1 MNGIHDMG
9 GLHGFGPVEVEVDEP
24 VFHTRWGARVY
35 AMTQVI
41 DTTGVWNLDEHRHEI
56 ELMTPQAY
64 ILDGYYGRWLF
75 AMESILTRKN
85 ILDKAEIDR
94 RVADIEAGAE
104 TTPVTTPAAT
114 PATKTGRNWPLTE
127 DQKIRW
133 GAWRHEKDAEIV
145 PRFAVGDR
153 VRVRN
158 LHPEGH
164 TRLTSYIRGKTG
176 EVAIV
181 NAQAWVLP
189 DTRAHNAGENL
200 QPVYNV
206 AFPAS
211 EVWGPQAEA
220 NVMVNVDLMED
231 YLELAESA

>member
-9 GLHGFGPVEVEVDEP
+9 GYHGFGAVEVEENEP

-41 DTTGVWNLDEHRHEI
+41 DTVGVWNLDEHRHEI
-56 ELMTPQAY
+56 ELMTPDAY
-64 ILDGYYGRWLF
+64 IRDGYYGRWLF
-75 AMESILTRKN
+75 AMESILTRKSV
-85 ILDKAEIDR
+85 IDAAELDR
-94 RVADIEAGAE
+94 RAAELEAAGA
-104 TTPVTTPAAT
+104 VTPAR
-114 PATKTGRNWPLTE
+114 PERNWPLPE
-127 DQKIRW
+127 AQKIRW
-133 GAWRHEKDAEIV
+133 GAWRHEKDAEMT

-158 LHPEGH
+158 LHPTGH
-164 TRLTSYIRGKTG
+164 TRLAAYIRGKTG

-189 DTRAHNAGENL
+189 DTRAHNVGENL

-206 AFPAS
+206 AFPAA

-231 YLELAESA
+231 YLEPAEAN